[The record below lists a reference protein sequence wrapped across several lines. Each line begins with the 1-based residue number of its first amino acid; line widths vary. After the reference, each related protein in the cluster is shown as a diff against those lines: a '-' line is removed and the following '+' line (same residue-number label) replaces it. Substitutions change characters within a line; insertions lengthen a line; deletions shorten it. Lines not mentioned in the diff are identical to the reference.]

1 MKRAWLER
9 QSAGRVLDVTSPR
22 YGARGDG
29 RADDTMAVQDAVS
42 DALPGDTVLLPG
54 RRTYLIDAVDLGEAA
69 PPKLALQCH
78 EAVIRKHPEGRFGS
92 TNSEHLFFDRR
103 GACDGLRVL
112 GGRFELSRHAATV
125 GDTASAFFLVRVDDV
140 FFGHVEIVEG
150 IEEGAKLYKCRN
162 VTWASPRISGCR
174 NNGIQCHAPVRDEYE
189 GDKENRGW
197 AGWRIYG
204 GRVRGIDDGFLGT
217 EDGQGITFNSTDPS
231 AACDDAVVEGVE
243 IEGCNRGL
251 WAEFNHRD
259 LGARRIH
266 FRNNVV
272 RRSAWH
278 GIGQVGVID
287 GRIAGNHVL
296 DTGFRAPGPD
306 SSSEVVGIVV
316 SGNAEGRAQRPVVAG
331 NTVRDDRPDPWMQ
344 YGVVVRQ
351 AEDAVVERNTVS
363 GAGASAYKIEATAS
377 GSFDAGTR

>member
-1 MKRAWLER
+1 MTRAWLKR
-9 QSAGRVLDVTSPR
+9 RPAGRVLDITSAR

-29 RADDTMAVQDAVS
+29 RADDTAAVRDAVA
-42 DALPGDTVLLPG
+42 DALPGDTVLFPG
-54 RRTYLIDAVDLGEAA
+54 GRIYLIDSVDLGQTA
-69 PPKLALQCH
+69 PRELALQCRG
-78 EAVIRKHPEGRFGS
+78 AVIRKHPEGRFGA

-112 GGRFELSRHAATV
+112 GGRFELSRRAATV
-125 GDTASAFFLVRVDDV
+125 GDTVSAFFLVRVDNV
-140 FFGHVEIVEG
+140 FFGHVQIVQG

-162 VTWASPRISGCR
+162 VTWASPRIADCR

-189 GDKENRGW
+189 GGKENQGW

-204 GRVRGIDDGFLGT
+204 GRVRNIDDGFLGT

-231 AACDDAVVEGVE
+231 AACGDAVVEGVE

-251 WAEFNHRD
+251 WAEFNHGEMR
-259 LGARRIH
+259 ARRID
-266 FRNNVV
+266 FRNNLV

-296 DTGFRAPGPD
+296 GTGFRAPGPD
-306 SSSEVVGIVV
+306 SSSEVVGIVA
-316 SGNAEGRAQRPVVAG
+316 SGNAEGPAQRPVIAG
-331 NTVRDDRPDPWMQ
+331 NTVRDDRPAPWMQ
-344 YGVVVRQ
+344 YGVLVRRAQ
-351 AEDAVVERNTVS
+351 DAVVERNAVS
-363 GAGASAYKIEATAS
+363 GASRSAYKIEPTAS
-377 GSFDAGTR
+377 GSFDVGVR